1 MNQQSVGQ
9 SVRFKMVQ
17 GLSWVFPEHFG
28 AIGTRLFLQPQ
39 RAAPVTRWQNAFAD
53 FDKSVVEVRGLSIP
67 FWHKGNGPQIL
78 LVHGWENDHFALG
91 GFVQPLL
98 DQGYSVAALDLPA
111 HGEAGGTVAP
121 LPLMAEAI
129 AAVAQGLS
137 TVHAVIA
144 HSVGGAT
151 SVLAMEE
158 YGLKAGKL
166 VLIGAPQAA
175 SKQAIGQ
182 ARAQGLAGRAIKRME
197 RQLQHHL
204 AAPLEHF
211 QVDRGLGRI
220 DCQVFLIHAHDDRIV
235 PIRAAQKNAAARES
249 QTLWLDQGG
258 HNRPLGDPKVIK
270 SVLEFL
276 KISRR
281 RNRHPSG
288 LRYHPRFTQPAS
300 QGNLAN
306 NASQGSAGQVQ
317 DQDQDQAGQNQAELS

>member
-1 MNQQSVGQ
+1 MNSHSVTQ
-9 SVRFKMVQ
+9 VMRFKLIQ
-17 GLSWVFPEHFG
+17 GLSWVFPEYFG

-39 RAAPVTRWQNAFAD
+39 RAAPVTRWQDAFAD
-53 FDKSVVEVRGLSIP
+53 FDKSVIEVQGLRIP
-67 FWHKGNGPQIL
+67 FWHKGSGPQIL

-111 HGEAGGTVAP
+111 HGEADGKDAP
-121 LPLMAEAI
+121 LPLMAQAI
-129 AAVAQGLS
+129 AAVGQALPAL
-137 TVHAVIA
+137 HAVIA

-158 YGLKAGKL
+158 YALKASRL

-182 ARAQGLAGRAIKRME
+182 ALASGLSSRAIKRME
-197 RQLQHHL
+197 RQLQHRL

-220 DCQVFLIHAHDDRIV
+220 DCQVLLVHAHDDRVV
-235 PIRAAQKNAAARES
+235 PIRAAQKNAAARAS

-258 HNRPLGDPKVIK
+258 HNRPLGDPLVIG
-270 SVLEFL
+270 SVIDFL

-281 RNRHPSG
+281 KNRHPSG
-288 LRYHPRFTQPAS
+288 LRYHPRFAQPVVQNS
-300 QGNLAN
+300 VPQ
-306 NASQGSAGQVQ
+306 SAEQSY
-317 DQDQDQAGQNQAELS
+317 AGLSQAEPS